1 MIMRIARKLA
11 QLQCDVGIMFGIF
24 SKGQPVCTRENF
36 KHCCLTRL
44 NLGTDG
50 LTERELDLLLSES
63 ELTRGSNFIENHAF
77 VKVFTDPINM
87 AKDER
92 LNELA
97 MGKYR
102 LD

>member
-50 LTERELDLLLSES
+50 LTERELDLL
-63 ELTRGSNFIENHAF
+63 
-77 VKVFTDPINM
+77 
-87 AKDER
+87 ER
-92 LNELA
+92 LPTMVRPFSRSMLIITITII
-97 MGKYR
+97 
-102 LD
+102 